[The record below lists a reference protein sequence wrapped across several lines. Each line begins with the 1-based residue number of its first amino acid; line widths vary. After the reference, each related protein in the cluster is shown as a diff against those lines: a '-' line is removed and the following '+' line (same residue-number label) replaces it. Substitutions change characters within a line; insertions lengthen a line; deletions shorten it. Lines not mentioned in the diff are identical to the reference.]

1 MAQDKYLEDIS
12 SDDLGSGS
20 CGGGGLGGGGA
31 ILRRLAGGFK
41 GRPRRRLAHHGSG
54 RHHPGYDQLHLQ
66 LGPFHTKLAYFT
78 SSPST

>member
-1 MAQDKYLEDIS
+1 
-12 SDDLGSGS
+12 
-20 CGGGGLGGGGA
+20 
-31 ILRRLAGGFK
+31 LAGGFK